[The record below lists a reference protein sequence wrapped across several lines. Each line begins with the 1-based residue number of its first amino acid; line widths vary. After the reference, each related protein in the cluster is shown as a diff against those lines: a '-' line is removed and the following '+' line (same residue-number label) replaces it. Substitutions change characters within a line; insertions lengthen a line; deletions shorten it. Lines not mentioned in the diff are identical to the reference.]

1 MNCEQ
6 TRENLAAYIDGE
18 LDEEM
23 VAGIQAHLEGCE
35 GCRDEL
41 EMLRQTA
48 RALEGFLE
56 PRAMKES
63 VAESVLA
70 TLASQKGRRRVPLR
84 TRLAWALTGAAAAVF
99 VLAIF
104 GFFGSQQLQPQP
116 VFADE
121 IVDEALADH
130 TKTMELF
137 KKQVVNSAVRDPETE
152 IRFIRIELELSGLK
166 EKTARLEKLLSC
178 SRHPK
183 RSEIRR
189 YISSVRDLLHFVK
202 KPPLNTPEVISP
214 ALREKALKISPVQGV
229 IMVSIGGHADGLEVD
244 IPGGLDDVAKEF
256 MQAKADLY
264 KGDLAGAARAFSV
277 VVKQAPESS
286 FAKDAEYWKSF
297 INIQADDNSI
307 SIKGD
312 ITVPRHPAW
321 KAEMGKDFMEFI
333 SRKHGDH
340 NFDPGRWEEV
350 IEKIGKRMGI
360 TIERSEDEQGNTVIK
375 VERKDR
381 RGNVAKSV
389 VKFKAAVKQQD
400 EKKDTEEDRKK
411 K

>member
-6 TRENLAAYIDGE
+6 TRENLAAFIDGE
-18 LDEEM
+18 LDEGM
-23 VAGIQAHLEGCE
+23 VAEIQAHLEGCE

-63 VAESVLA
+63 VAENVLSA
-70 TLASQKGRRRVPLR
+70 LASQKGKRRVPLR

-104 GFFGSQQLQPQP
+104 GFFGSQEFQPQT

-152 IRFIRIELELSGLK
+152 IRFIRIELDLSGLR

-178 SRHPK
+178 SMHPRK
-183 RSEIRR
+183 SEIRG
-189 YISSVRDLLHFVK
+189 YLSSVHELLHFVK
-202 KPPLNTPEVISP
+202 EPPLKTPEVITP
-214 ALREKALKISPVQGV
+214 ALREKAMKISPVQGV
-229 IMVSIGGHADGLEVD
+229 IMVRIGGPAHFDVEVPQGLEGVE
-244 IPGGLDDVAKEF
+244 KEF

-264 KGDLAGAARAFSV
+264 RGDLAGAARAFSIV
-277 VVKQAPESS
+277 VNQAPDSA

-297 INIQADDNSI
+297 INIQADDGMI

-321 KAEMGKDFMEFI
+321 KAEMGRDFMEFI
-333 SRKHGDH
+333 SRKHDGS

-350 IEKIGKRMGI
+350 IEKIGAKMGI
-360 TIERSEDEQGNTVIK
+360 NIERSEDEQGNTVIK

-381 RGNVAKSV
+381 SGNVAKSV
-389 VKFKAAVKQQD
+389 VKFKSSNRNDDEKE
-400 EKKDTEEDRKK
+400 EKKDKSE
-411 K
+411 